1 MTKKEKLEQLDKLVL
16 DKMISHIE
24 TGKTELLSEL
34 SVPANY
40 LKANAVVEEKKRDSI
55 EDEVQKRLEVAE
67 ERRKKK
73 AEDDEL

>member
-1 MTKKEKLEQLDKLVL
+1 
-16 DKMISHIE
+16 MISHIE